1 MKIISTLSKIYF
13 LAIVVL
19 MVSGQQGCNIA
30 FPDKSIIDEG
40 TNTDAYEGQHKIVLD
55 WMKQNEY
62 RLSKD
67 VSYYTLRL
75 HTTALTVTPAN
86 DPEAWTKA
94 VIKDLALTMH
104 HGHFVIQI
112 KDVGE
117 AAFTLDEN
125 EELQPYDLTDK
136 EQ

>member
-19 MVSGQQGCNIA
+19 MVFGQQGCKIA
-30 FPDKSIIDEG
+30 IPSEPVIDG
-40 TNTDAYEGQHKIVLD
+40 ATNTDAYEGQHKIVLD
-55 WMKQNEY
+55 YMKLHGY
-62 RLSKD
+62 SLMKD
-67 VSYYTLRL
+67 GSYYTLWL
-75 HTTALTVTPAN
+75 STTALTVTPAN

-94 VIKDLALTMH
+94 VIMDLALTMH
-104 HGHFVIQI
+104 HDHFVIQI